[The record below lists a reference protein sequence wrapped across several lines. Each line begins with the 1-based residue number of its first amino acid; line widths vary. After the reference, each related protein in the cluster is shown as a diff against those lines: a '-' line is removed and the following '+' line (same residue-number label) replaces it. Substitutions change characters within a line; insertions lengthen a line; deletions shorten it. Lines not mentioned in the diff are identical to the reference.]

1 VAALPDGLDCGRDDG
16 SAGKQRRADQ
26 GTGVATDGQTP
37 WGNLVRNA
45 AYNRPMVQSSNSGGN
60 TPTPRLAAVS
70 VAAMGV
76 VYGDIGTSPLYTMK
90 EVFNG
95 PHAVAVTPENL
106 LGILSLIF
114 WALTIT
120 VSLKY
125 VVFITRADNR
135 GEGGIMALTSLALR
149 SQGAGPRMLWL
160 MSILGIFG
168 AGLFYGDAVI
178 TPAMSVLSAVEG
190 LEVATPVFKPYIVP
204 ISIGVLC
211 GLFIFQPRG
220 TASVGALFGP
230 VMLFWF
236 GTLGV
241 LGLWNILKH
250 PDVIAAINPWYAL
263 HFFLENRGHAWLAL
277 GAVVLAI
284 TGGEALYADMGHF
297 GRRSIKW
304 AWLGY
309 VFPCLYLNYLGQG
322 ALILDNPAAI
332 KNPFFML
339 VPEELLYPMV
349 ALATAAAVIASQ
361 AVISGAFSLTSQAMQ
376 LGYCPRIHVRF
387 TSEREKGQIYIPNIN
402 WLLLLVVIILVLGFK
417 SSSNLASAYGIAVT
431 LTMMIDTL
439 LAFVVV
445 RALWNWNWLQAGLF
459 LALFLVVDFAFFSAN
474 LVKVFDGGWFPL
486 ALGLGIFIL
495 FATWKRGRTLL
506 YERLQQDSM
515 PLDAF
520 LASLQFGGPHRVA
533 GTGIFMTTR
542 PDGVPRA
549 MLHNMLHNKV
559 LHERIILLNVNL
571 QDIPHVDETGRILV
585 EQLSNGFYRVILNY
599 GFKDDPNIPLAL
611 ELCGSHGMAPVEM
624 METSFFLG
632 RETIVPNRVPS
643 MPLWRQILFMWMFRN
658 AGTAT
663 DFFKLPTNRV
673 VELGTQVEL

>member
-1 VAALPDGLDCGRDDG
+1 
-16 SAGKQRRADQ
+16 
-26 GTGVATDGQTP
+26 
-37 WGNLVRNA
+37 
-45 AYNRPMVQSSNSGGN
+45 
-60 TPTPRLAAVS
+60 
-70 VAAMGV
+70 MGV

-95 PHAVAVTPENL
+95 PHAVAVNPDNL

-125 VVFITRADNR
+125 VMFITRADNR

-149 SQGAGPRMLWL
+149 TKGAGPRMLWL
-160 MSILGIFG
+160 MSGLGIFG

-190 LEVATPVFKPYIVP
+190 LEVATPMFKPYVVP
-204 ISIGVLC
+204 ITVLVLC
-211 GLFIFQPRG
+211 GLFLLQPRLSRNG
-220 TASVGALFGP
+220 EVLFGP
-230 VMLFWF
+230 VMLFWLR
-236 GTLGV
+236 TLGA
-241 LGLWNILKH
+241 LGVWNIFKH
-250 PDVIAAINPWYAL
+250 PDVLAAINPWYAA
-263 HFFLENRGHAWLAL
+263 HFFLENRSHAWLAL

-339 VPEELLYPMV
+339 VPDGLLYPMV
-349 ALATAAAVIASQ
+349 ALATAATVIASQ

-376 LGYCPRIHVRF
+376 LGYCPRIQVKF
-387 TSEREKGQIYIPNIN
+387 TSEREKGQIYVPNIN
-402 WLLLLVVIILVLGFK
+402 WLLLLAVIILVLSFK

-431 LTMMIDTL
+431 LTMMIDTV

-459 LALFLVVDFAFFSAN
+459 LALFIVVDFAFFSAN
-474 LVKVFDGGWFPL
+474 LVKVLDGGWFPL
-486 ALGLGIFIL
+486 LLGLGIFTL
-495 FATWKRGRTLL
+495 FATWKRGRALL
-506 YERLQQDSM
+506 YDKLQEDSM

-520 LASLQFGGPHRVA
+520 LSSLRYGGPHRVP

-559 LHERIILLNVNL
+559 LHERVVLLNVSM
-571 QDIPHVDETGRILV
+571 QDIPHVDEAERIAV
-585 EQLSNGFYRVILNY
+585 EPLSDGFYRVMLRY

-611 ELCGSHGMAPVEM
+611 ELCGNHGMAPIEM

-632 RETIVPNRVPS
+632 RETIVPNRVPA
-643 MPLWRQILFMWMFRN
+643 MTLWRQVLFMWMFRN
-658 AGTAT
+658 ADTAT

-673 VELGTQVEL
+673 VELGTQIEL

>member
-1 VAALPDGLDCGRDDG
+1 MLHSNNSPAG
-16 SAGKQRRADQ
+16 SQ
-26 GTGVATDGQTP
+26 
-37 WGNLVRNA
+37 
-45 AYNRPMVQSSNSGGN
+45 
-60 TPTPRLAAVS
+60 PRLVALS

-95 PHAVAVTPENL
+95 PHAVAVTPDNL

-125 VVFITRADNR
+125 VLFITRADNR

-149 SQGAGPRMLWL
+149 TRGAGPGLMWL

-190 LEVATPVFKPYIVP
+190 LEIATPMFKPYVVP
-204 ISIGVLC
+204 ITIVILC
-211 GLFIFQPRG
+211 GLFLFQPRG

-230 VMLFWF
+230 VMMFWF
-236 GTLGV
+236 GTLGA
-241 LGLWNILKH
+241 LGVWNILRH
-250 PDVIAAINPWYAL
+250 PDIIAAINPWYAL
-263 HFFLENRGHAWLAL
+263 HFFLENRGHAYLAL

-297 GRRSIKW
+297 GRRPIKW
-304 AWLGY
+304 AWLVY

-322 ALILDNPAAI
+322 ALILDNPAAV

-339 VPEELLYPMV
+339 VPELLLYPMV
-349 ALATAAAVIASQ
+349 ALATAATVIASQ

-376 LGYCPRIHVRF
+376 LGYCPRIQVKF
-387 TSEREKGQIYIPNIN
+387 TSEREKGQIYIPNVN
-402 WLLLLVVIILVLGFK
+402 WLLLLAVIILVLGFK

-445 RALWNWNWLQAGLF
+445 RALWNWSWLQAGIF
-459 LALFLVVDFAFFSAN
+459 LALFFVVDFAFFSAN
-474 LVKVFDGGWFPL
+474 LVKVLDGGWFPL
-486 ALGLGIFIL
+486 VLGLAVFTL
-495 FATWKRGRTLL
+495 LATWKRGRSLL
-506 YERLQQDSM
+506 YEKLQQDSM

-520 LASLQFGGPHRVA
+520 ISSMKYGGPHRVP

-549 MLHNMLHNKV
+549 MLHNLLHNKV
-559 LHERIILLNVNL
+559 LHERVILLNVNI
-571 QDIPHVDETGRILV
+571 QDIPHVAENERMMV
-585 EQLSNGFYRVILNY
+585 EPLSDGFFRVMLNY
-599 GFKDDPNIPLAL
+599 GFKDDPNIPVAL
-611 ELCGSHGMAPVEM
+611 EMCGYMGMAPVEM

-632 RETIVPNRVPS
+632 RETIVPNRVPA
-643 MPLWRQILFMWMFRN
+643 MTLWRQVLFMWMFRN
-658 AGTAT
+658 ADTAT
-663 DFFKLPTNRV
+663 DYFKLPTNRV

>member
-1 VAALPDGLDCGRDDG
+1 MN
-16 SAGKQRRADQ
+16 KQREA
-26 GTGVATDGQTP
+26 GI
-37 WGNLVRNA
+37 VRNA
-45 AYNRPMVQSSNSGGN
+45 AYNRPMVQSNNSGGN
-60 TPTPRLAAVS
+60 TPAPRLAAVS

-95 PHAVAVTPENL
+95 PHAVAVTADNL

-125 VVFITRADNR
+125 VMFITRADNR

-149 SQGAGPRMLWL
+149 SPGAGPGSFWL
-160 MSILGIFG
+160 MSVLGIFG

-178 TPAMSVLSAVEG
+178 TPAMSVLSAIEG
-190 LEVATPVFKPYIVP
+190 LEVATPMFKPYIVP

-211 GLFIFQPRG
+211 GLFLFQPRG
-220 TASVGALFGP
+220 TSGVAALFGP
-230 VMLFWF
+230 IMLFWF

-241 LGLWNILKH
+241 LGIWNILKH
-250 PDVIAAINPWYAL
+250 PGVVAAINPWYAM

-322 ALILDNPAAI
+322 ALILDNPAAVR
-332 KNPFFML
+332 NPFFML
-339 VPEELLYPMV
+339 VPNELLYPMV

-506 YERLQQDSM
+506 YEKLQQDSM

-549 MLHNMLHNKV
+549 MLHNLLHNKV
-559 LHERIILLNVNL
+559 LHERVILLNVNL
-571 QDIPHVDETGRILV
+571 RDIPHVFEDERLQV

-611 ELCGSHGMAPVEM
+611 ELAGDHGMAPVEM

-632 RETIVPNRVPS
+632 RETIVPKRIPS
-643 MPLWRQILFMWMFRN
+643 LPLWRQILFMWLFRN